1 MVEVNGTPFDPCVFL
16 DFDFQ
21 SQTLKAPPF
30 GAGRGETES
39 PLESRLLFFGRLAKD
54 RWHRQ
59 LSLFEVVLSA
69 RLDR

>member
-16 DFDFQ
+16 DFDF
-21 SQTLKAPPF
+21 SPKLSRRLLSEPVV
-30 GAGRGETES
+30 GETES
-39 PLESRLLFFGRLAKD
+39 PLESRLLFFGRLAED

-59 LSLFEVVLSA
+59 LTLFEVVLSA

>member
-16 DFDFQ
+16 DY
-21 SQTLKAPPF
+21 SPKLSRRLLSEPVV
-30 GAGRGETES
+30 GETES
-39 PLESRLLFFGRLAKD
+39 PLESRLLFFGRLAED

-59 LSLFEVVLSA
+59 LTLFEVVLSA